1 MKGRAVAGGNKQRDY
16 ISKEDASSPTA
27 ATESILLI
35 SVIAAEEKR
44 DVAIVDIP
52 NAFIQTRVEREE
64 DKVII
69 RVRGYLVDV
78 LCKIWSGYKEYVTTN
93 SKGEKQLLLQCENA
107 IYGTI
112 IASLLFYNKFCK
124 TLKTN
129 GFELNPYEPCVG
141 NRMVNDVQQTCGF
154 HVDDV
159 MLTCA
164 DVSTNDHFIETLRE
178 EYESVFEDGSGKM
191 TVHRG
196 KVHDYLG
203 MRLDFSVEGQVK
215 VSMFDYVD
223 KILSD
228 WEKRAPDDQG
238 KKTSAAPRDLFVVD
252 EDCAKLEK
260 KQAEDFHYFV
270 AKTLFATK
278 RARPDTGTS
287 ISYLTTRVRG
297 PDLRRLEEV
306 EAFDELF
313 EWNPKAAPDPECGW
327 NRDFEV
333 VGGRLLCCPSEHE
346 RPHRW
351 WFDIGTWD
359 SNAQFD
365 EAEVEH
371 PEFD

>member
-1 MKGRAVAGGNKQRDY
+1 M
-16 ISKEDASSPTA
+16 
-27 ATESILLI
+27 
-35 SVIAAEEKR
+35 IAAEEKR
-44 DVAIVDIP
+44 DVAIVDIT
-52 NAFIQTRVEREE
+52 NAFIQTRVEREQ

-78 LCKIWSGYKEYVTTN
+78 LCKIWSGYEEYVTTN

-178 EYESVFEDGSGKM
+178 EYKSVFEDGSGKM
-191 TVHRG
+191 TVHHG

-223 KILSD
+223 KILSN
-228 WEKRAPDDQG
+228 WKKRAPEDQG
-238 KKTSAAPRDLFVVD
+238 TKTSAAPRDLFVVD
-252 EDCAKLEK
+252 KDCAKLDKET
-260 KQAEDFHYFV
+260 AEDFHYFV

-278 RARPDTGTS
+278 
-287 ISYLTTRVRG
+287 
-297 PDLRRLEEV
+297 
-306 EAFDELF
+306 
-313 EWNPKAAPDPECGW
+313 
-327 NRDFEV
+327 
-333 VGGRLLCCPSEHE
+333 
-346 RPHRW
+346 
-351 WFDIGTWD
+351 
-359 SNAQFD
+359 
-365 EAEVEH
+365 
-371 PEFD
+371 